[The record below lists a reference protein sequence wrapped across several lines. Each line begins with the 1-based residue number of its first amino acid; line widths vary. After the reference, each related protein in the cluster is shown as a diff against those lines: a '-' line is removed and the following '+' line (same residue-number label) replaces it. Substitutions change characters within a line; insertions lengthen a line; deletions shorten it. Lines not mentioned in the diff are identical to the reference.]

1 MDNILERRK
10 ETVKAVNAYL
20 DEHLNDIDDPVM
32 KDLMRYYPLMGG
44 KRLRPLISWL
54 VCEALGG
61 DGKESLPIG
70 AGLEVIHNFTL
81 VHDDIM
87 DDSDLRRGKETL
99 YRSHGTSMAINV
111 GDALFARGYLII
123 SEMDIEGEE
132 FRRLIKEVSETVEEI
147 AIGQYL
153 DMDFEDR
160 KEITEE
166 EYMRMI
172 RLKTAVLMRMAA
184 RGGAYAARASDHMK
198 DAAGEYAENMAL
210 TFQIADDLL
219 DLMGGEGN
227 FAGRR
232 GQDIKNGKRTLMVI
246 KTLEALPPQKKREF
260 NSILGY
266 PDATGED
273 IDRAI
278 ELMNEAGAIE
288 YSRGLAKSLVARAKE
303 SLEAF
308 PEGPV
313 KKELADLAD
322 FMILRNI

>member
-1 MDNILERRK
+1 MENILERRK

-20 DEHLNDIDDPVM
+20 DEKLSSIEDPVM

-61 DGKESLPIG
+61 KGEDSLPIG

-99 YRSHGTSMAINV
+99 YRAHGTSMAINV
-111 GDALFARGYLII
+111 GDALFARGYRII
-123 SEMDIEGEE
+123 ADMNIGGDE
-132 FRRLIKEVSETVEEI
+132 FRSLIKEVSGTVEEI

-160 KEITEE
+160 KEITED
-166 EYMRMI
+166 EYLKMI

-184 RGGAYAARASDHMK
+184 RGGAYAARASDEMK
-198 DAAGEYAENMAL
+198 DAAGQYAEKMAL
-210 TFQIADDLL
+210 AFQIADDLL
-219 DLMGGEGN
+219 DLTGGLGN

-246 KTLEALPPQKKREF
+246 KTLENLSPQKKREF

-266 PDATGED
+266 PDAADED

-288 YSRGLAKSLVARAKE
+288 YSRSLAKNLVAEAKE
-303 SLEAF
+303 SLKAF
-308 PEGPV
+308 PDGEIRE
-313 KKELADLAD
+313 ELAALAD

>member
-1 MDNILERRK
+1 MQNILEKRK
-10 ETVKAVNAYL
+10 ETVKVINAYL
-20 DEHLNDIDDPVM
+20 DEKLSGIDDPVM

-61 DGKESLPIG
+61 NGKESLPIG

-99 YRSHGTSMAINV
+99 YRTLGTSMAINV
-111 GDALFARGYLII
+111 GDAMFARGYLII
-123 SEMDIEGEE
+123 GELKINDSE
-132 FRRLIKEVSETVEEI
+132 FRSLIKEVSKTIEYI
-147 AIGQYL
+147 GIGQYL
-153 DMDFEDR
+153 DMDFENRQD
-160 KEITEE
+160 ITEE

-184 RGGAYAARASDHMK
+184 RGGAYAAHASDEMK
-198 DAAGEYAENMAL
+198 DAAGEYAEKMAL
-210 TFQIADDLL
+210 AFQIADDLL
-219 DLMGGEGN
+219 DLTGGEGN

-246 KTLEALPPQKKREF
+246 KTLENLSPQKRREF

-266 PDATGED
+266 PDAADED

-278 ELMNEAGAIE
+278 ELMNEAGAID
-288 YSRGLAKSLVARAKE
+288 YSRSIAKNLVAEAKE
-303 SLEAF
+303 SLKAF
-308 PEGPV
+308 PESDIR
-313 KKELADLAD
+313 EQLAALAD

>member
-20 DEHLNDIDDPVM
+20 DEKLSDIDDPVM
-32 KDLMRYYPLMGG
+32 KDMMRYYPLMGG

-61 DGKESLPIG
+61 KGEDSLPIG

-99 YRSHGTSMAINV
+99 YRTQGTSMAINV
-111 GDALFARGYLII
+111 GDALFARGYRII
-123 SEMDIEGEE
+123 AEMDIDGRE
-132 FRRLIKEVSETVEEI
+132 FRRLIREVSETVEEI

-153 DMDFEDR
+153 DMDFENR

-172 RLKTAVLMRMAA
+172 LLKTAVLMRMAA
-184 RGGAYAARASDHMK
+184 RGGAFAAHASDELK
-198 DAAGEYAENMAL
+198 GAAGHYAEKMAL
-210 TFQIADDLL
+210 AFQIADDLL
-219 DLMGGEGN
+219 DLLGGEGN

-246 KTLEALPPQKKREF
+246 KTLENLPPQKKREF

-266 PDATGED
+266 PDATPED

-278 ELMNEAGAIE
+278 ELMNEAGAID
-288 YSRGLAKSLVARAKE
+288 YSRDVAMRLVTGAKK

-308 PEGPV
+308 PESPV
-313 KKELADLAD
+313 RKELEDLAD
-322 FMILRNI
+322 FMITRNI